1 MMLRDVKEKLI
12 TNADA
17 LIELLEEFG
26 FEKITP
32 RVSEIRCARDADGGG
47 NNIQIRLTNNDGA
60 YVTDYARGT
69 KGEDIIAYIMRE
81 KGVDFRTV
89 VGKIQKILGLSDDW
103 AKQKQLPLFGGF
115 YNQIGRK
122 NTEIEVKTYP
132 ESVLDQYD
140 MTPNER
146 WIKDGITIEA
156 QRFYSVGYDP
166 YDQRI
171 IFPIRSAET
180 GNIMC
185 IKGRRNYETDREE
198 DPKYIYLIPGLMS
211 QTLFNYSESY
221 GDLYGNEV
229 WVVESEKSAMISYGF
244 GVRNIVA
251 LGSHSLSEKQAQL
264 ILQLNP
270 KRIIMALDEGLDKT
284 NPEALDINMK
294 MLESFSAL
302 RDLELWYW
310 DTTLDPTIKGTKCGP
325 CDNGVEYFEKVKNEQ
340 LKRWN
345 YGEEKKSKKD

>member
-1 MMLRDVKEKLI
+1 MFEMINR
-12 TNADA
+12 
-17 LIELLEEFG
+17 ELLTNPESIINVLEVFG
-26 FEKITP
+26 FARFKLNNK
-32 RVSEIRCARDADGGG
+32 EIRCAFEEGG
-47 NNIQIRLTNNDGA
+47 NPTAISIRLYNNDELFVRDYRNNLCYGL
-60 YVTDYARGT
+60 VTYLV
-69 KGEDIIAYIMRE
+69 KSKDIP
-81 KGVDFRTV
+81 FRIVIQT
-89 VGKIQKILGLSDDW
+89 IQKILGLSDDW

-122 NTEIEVKTYP
+122 NAEIEVKTYP

-156 QRFYSVGYDP
+156 QRFYNVGYDVES
-166 YDQRI
+166 QRI

-180 GNIMC
+180 GELQG
-185 IKGRRNYETDREE
+185 IKGRANFDDYDEYT
-198 DPKYIYLIPGLMS
+198 PKYIYILPTPMS
-211 QTLFNYSESY
+211 TTLFNYSESY
-221 GDLYGNEV
+221 GDLYGNEI

-244 GVRNIVA
+244 GAKNIVA

-270 KRIIMALDEGLDKT
+270 KRVIMALDEGLEFSAT
-284 NPEALDINMK
+284 EENLK
-294 MLESFSAL
+294 MLKSFSAL

-325 CDNGVEYFEKVKNEQ
+325 CDNGAEYFDKVKNEQ
-340 LKRWN
+340 LKRWEN
-345 YGEEKKSKKD
+345 GKKKVEEI

>member
-1 MMLRDVKEKLI
+1 MLKDVKEKLI

-47 NNIQIRLTNNDGA
+47 NNIQIRLNNNDGV
-60 YVTDYARGT
+60 YVTDYAKGT
-69 KGEDIIAYIMRE
+69 REDIIAYIMKE

-89 VGKIQKILGLSDDW
+89 IGKIQKILGLSDDW
-103 AKQKQLPLFGGF
+103 SKQKQLPLFGGF
-115 YNQIGRK
+115 YDKIGRR
-122 NTEIEVKTYP
+122 NADIEVKTYP

-140 MTPNER
+140 MVPNAR

-156 QRFYSVGYDP
+156 QRFYNVGYDIES
-166 YDQRI
+166 QRI

-180 GNIMC
+180 GEIQG
-185 IKGRRNYETDREE
+185 IKGRANFDDLDEFT
-198 DPKYIYLIPGLMS
+198 PKYIYILPTPMS
-211 QTLFNYSESY
+211 TTLFNYSESY

-229 WVVESEKSAMISYGF
+229 WVVESEKSCMQAYGF
-244 GVRNIVA
+244 GVHNIVA

-270 KRIIMALDEGLDKT
+270 KRVIMALDEGLDFSAVKT
-284 NPEALDINMK
+284 NLNLLK
-294 MLESFSAL
+294 SFSAL
-302 RDLELWYW
+302 KETEFWYW
-310 DTTLDPTIKGTKCGP
+310 DTTIDTAIKGTKCSP
-325 CDNGVEYFEKVKNEQ
+325 CDNGKNYFDKIKTEQ
-340 LKRWN
+340 LKQ
-345 YGEEKKSKKD
+345 YK

>member
-1 MMLRDVKEKLI
+1 MLKEVKEKLI

-32 RVSEIRCARDADGGG
+32 RLSEIRCARDADGGG
-47 NNIQIRLTNNDGA
+47 NNIQIRLNNNDGV

-122 NTEIEVKTYP
+122 NAEIEVKTYP
-132 ESVLDQYD
+132 ESVLYQYD

-156 QRFYSVGYDP
+156 QRFYNVGYDQ

-180 GNIMC
+180 GMLMG
-185 IKGRRNYETDREE
+185 IKKRRNYSTTDES
-198 DPKYIYLIPGLMS
+198 DPKYVYEKDYACLMS

-229 WVVESEKSAMISYGF
+229 WVVESEKSCLQSYGF
-244 GVRNIVA
+244 GVKNIVA

-270 KRIIMALDEGLDKT
+270 KRVIMALDEGLDFEATET
-284 NPEALDINMK
+284 NLK
-294 MLESFSAL
+294 LLRSFSAL
-302 RDLELWYW
+302 RDIEFWYW

-325 CDNGVEYFEKVKNEQ
+325 CDNGAEYFEKVKNEQ

-345 YGEEKKSKKD
+345 YGKEKDEEV

>member
-1 MMLRDVKEKLI
+1 MLKDIKEKLI

-47 NNIQIRLTNNDGA
+47 NNIQIRLNNNDGA

-122 NTEIEVKTYP
+122 NAEIEVKTYP

-156 QRFYSVGYDP
+156 QRFYNVGYDVES
-166 YDQRI
+166 QRI

-180 GNIMC
+180 GEIQGL
-185 IKGRRNYETDREE
+185 KGRLNADDYDEYT
-198 DPKYIYLIPGLMS
+198 PKYIYVLPTPMS
-211 QTLFNYSESY
+211 TTLFNYSESY

-229 WVVESEKSAMISYGF
+229 WIVESEKTCMISYGF
-244 GVRNIVA
+244 GVKNIVA

-270 KRIIMALDEGLDKT
+270 KRVIMALDEWLDFEATET
-284 NPEALDINMK
+284 NLK
-294 MLESFSAL
+294 LLKSFSAL
-302 RDLELWYW
+302 RDIEFWYW

-325 CDNGVEYFEKVKNEQ
+325 CDNGAEYFEKVKNKQ
-340 LKRWN
+340 LKRWD
-345 YGEEKKSKKD
+345 YGEKKDEEI

>member
-1 MMLRDVKEKLI
+1 MLKDIKEKLI

-47 NNIQIRLTNNDGA
+47 NSIQIRLNNNDGA

-103 AKQKQLPLFGGF
+103 AKQKQLSLFGGF

-122 NTEIEVKTYP
+122 NAEIEVKTYP

-146 WIKDGITIEA
+146 WIKDGITIET
-156 QRFYSVGYDP
+156 QRFYNVGYDVES
-166 YDQRI
+166 QRI

-180 GNIMC
+180 GEIQG
-185 IKGRRNYETDREE
+185 IKGRLNDDNYDEYT
-198 DPKYIYLIPGLMS
+198 PKYIYVLPTPMS
-211 QTLFNYSESY
+211 TTLFNYSESY

-229 WVVESEKSAMISYGF
+229 WIVESEKTCMVSYGF
-244 GVRNIVA
+244 GVKNIVA

-270 KRIIMALDEGLDKT
+270 KRVIMALDEGLDFEATET
-284 NPEALDINMK
+284 NLK
-294 MLESFSAL
+294 LLKSFSAL
-302 RDLELWYW
+302 RDVEFWYW

-325 CDNGVEYFEKVKNEQ
+325 CDNGAEYFGKVKNEQ
-340 LKRWN
+340 LKRWD
-345 YGEEKKSKKD
+345 YGKEKDEKV

>member
-1 MMLRDVKEKLI
+1 MLKDIKEKLI

-47 NNIQIRLTNNDGA
+47 NNIQIRLTDNDGVM
-60 YVTDYARGT
+60 VTDYARGT
-69 KGEDIIAYIMRE
+69 HSDIIQFIMEQR
-81 KGVDFRTV
+81 GVDFRTV

-103 AKQKQLPLFGGF
+103 ARQKQLPLFGGF

-132 ESVLDQYD
+132 ESVLNQYD

-156 QRFYSVGYDP
+156 QRFYSVGYDVES
-166 YDQRI
+166 QRI

-185 IKGRRNYETDREE
+185 VKGRRNYETNREE

-229 WVVESEKSAMISYGF
+229 WVVESEKSAMVSYGF
-244 GVRNIVA
+244 GVKNIIA

-270 KRIIMALDEGLDKT
+270 IRIIMALDEGLEFSAT
-284 NPEALDINMK
+284 EENLK
-294 MLESFSAL
+294 MLKSFSAL
-302 RDLELWYW
+302 RDIELWYW

-325 CDNGVEYFEKVKNEQ
+325 CDNGAEYFEKVKGEQ

-345 YGEEKKSKKD
+345 CGEI

>member
-1 MMLRDVKEKLI
+1 MLKEVKEKLI

-26 FEKITP
+26 FEKITL
-32 RVSEIRCARDADGGG
+32 RVSEIRCARDAEGGG
-47 NNIQIRLTNNDGA
+47 NNIQIRLNNNDGV
-60 YVTDYARGT
+60 YVTDYARGNG
-69 KGEDIIAYIMRE
+69 KAEDIISLIVRE
-81 KGVDFRTV
+81 KGATFKEV

-122 NTEIEVKTYP
+122 NAEIEVKTYP
-132 ESVLDQYD
+132 ENVLDRYD

-156 QRFYSVGYDP
+156 QRFYNVGYDVES
-166 YDQRI
+166 QRI
-171 IFPIRSAET
+171 IFPIRNAES
-180 GNIMC
+180 GHIQG
-185 IKGRRNYETDREE
+185 IKARANFDELDEYT
-198 DPKYIYLIPGLMS
+198 PKYIYVLPTPMS
-211 QTLFNYSESY
+211 TTLFNYSESY

-229 WVVESEKSAMISYGF
+229 WVVEGEKSAMVSYGF
-244 GVRNIVA
+244 GVKNIVA

-270 KRIIMALDEGLDKT
+270 KRVIMALDEGLEFSATEENLKI
-284 NPEALDINMK
+284 LQ
-294 MLESFSAL
+294 SFSAL

-310 DTTLDPTIKGTKCGP
+310 DTTIDPTIKGTKCGP
-325 CDNGVEYFEKVKNEQ
+325 CDNGVDYFNKIKNEQ
-340 LKRWN
+340 LRRWQN
-345 YGEEKKSKKD
+345 GKEKENKED

>member
-1 MMLRDVKEKLI
+1 MLKEVKEKLI

-32 RVSEIRCARDADGGG
+32 RVSEIRCARDAEGGG
-47 NNIQIRLTNNDGA
+47 NNIRIKLNNNDGV
-60 YVTDYARGT
+60 YVTDYAKGT
-69 KGEDIIAYIMRE
+69 HEDIIAYIIKE
-81 KGVDFRTV
+81 KGTDFRTV

-103 AKQKQLPLFGGF
+103 TKQKQLPLFGGF

-122 NTEIEVKTYP
+122 NTEIEVKSYP
-132 ESVLDQYD
+132 ESVLDKYD

-156 QRFYSVGYDP
+156 QRFYNVGYDTES
-166 YDQRI
+166 QRI

-180 GNIMC
+180 GDIIA
-185 IKGRRNYETDREE
+185 IKGRRNYETDDEA
-198 DPKYIYLIPGLMS
+198 DPKYLYLINGMMS

-229 WVVESEKSAMISYGF
+229 WVVESEKSCLQSYGF
-244 GVRNIVA
+244 GVKNIVA

-270 KRIIMALDEGLDKT
+270 KRVIMALDEGLDKT
-284 NPEALDINMK
+284 NPEALELNIK
-294 MLESFSAL
+294 MLQSFSAL
-302 RDLELWYW
+302 RDLEFWYW
-310 DTTLDPTIKGTKCGP
+310 DTTLDPTIKGTKCSP
-325 CDNGVEYFEKVKNEQ
+325 CDNGEEYFEKIKNEQ

-345 YGEEKKSKKD
+345 CEKEGTLGK

>member
-1 MMLRDVKEKLI
+1 MLKDIKEKLI

-47 NNIQIRLTNNDGA
+47 NNIQIRLTDNDGVM
-60 YVTDYARGT
+60 VTDYARGT
-69 KGEDIIAYIMRE
+69 HSDIIQFIMEQR
-81 KGVDFRTV
+81 GVDFRTV

-122 NTEIEVKTYP
+122 NAEIEVKTYP

-156 QRFYSVGYDP
+156 QRFYNVGYDVES
-166 YDQRI
+166 QRI

-180 GNIMC
+180 GEIQGL
-185 IKGRRNYETDREE
+185 KGRLNADDYDEYT
-198 DPKYIYLIPGLMS
+198 PKYIYVLPTPMS
-211 QTLFNYSESY
+211 TTLFNYSESY

-229 WVVESEKSAMISYGF
+229 WIVESEKTCMISYGF
-244 GVRNIVA
+244 GVKNFVA

-270 KRIIMALDEGLDKT
+270 KRVIMALDEGLDFEATET
-284 NPEALDINMK
+284 NLK
-294 MLESFSAL
+294 LLKSFSAL
-302 RDLELWYW
+302 RDVEFWYW

-325 CDNGVEYFEKVKNEQ
+325 CDNGAEYFEKVKNEQ
-340 LKRWN
+340 LKKWD
-345 YGEEKKSKKD
+345 YGKEKDEEI

>member
-1 MMLRDVKEKLI
+1 MLRDVKEKLI

-32 RVSEIRCARDADGGG
+32 RVSEIRCARDAEGGG
-47 NNIQIRLTNNDGA
+47 NNIQIRLTDNDGVM
-60 YVTDYARGT
+60 VTDYARGT
-69 KGEDIIAYIMRE
+69 HSDIIQFIMEQR
-81 KGVDFRTV
+81 GVDFRTV

-122 NTEIEVKTYP
+122 NAEIEVKTYP

-156 QRFYSVGYDP
+156 QRFYNVGYDQ

-180 GNIMC
+180 GAIMG
-185 IKGRRNYETDREE
+185 IKKRRNYSTTDES
-198 DPKYIYLIPGLMS
+198 DPKYVYEKDYACLMS

-229 WVVESEKSAMISYGF
+229 WVVEGEKSVMLFYGY
-244 GVRNIVA
+244 GMRNVVA

-284 NPEALDINMK
+284 NPEALEMNMEI
-294 MLESFSAL
+294 LQSFSAL

-310 DTTLDPTIKGTKCGP
+310 DTNIDKNIEGTKMAPG
-325 CDNGVEYFEKVKNEQ
+325 DMGKEKLMEIYNTQ
-340 LKRWN
+340 LKRWTD
-345 YGEEKKSKKD
+345 G

>member
-1 MMLRDVKEKLI
+1 MLKDIKEKLI

-47 NNIQIRLTNNDGA
+47 NNIQIRLTDNDGVM
-60 YVTDYARGT
+60 VTDYARGT
-69 KGEDIIAYIMRE
+69 HSDIIQFIMEQR
-81 KGVDFRTV
+81 GVDFRTV

-156 QRFYSVGYDP
+156 QRFYNVGYDQ

-180 GNIMC
+180 GMLMG
-185 IKGRRNYETDREE
+185 IKKRRNYSTTDES
-198 DPKYIYLIPGLMS
+198 DPKYVYEKDYACLMS

-229 WVVESEKSAMISYGF
+229 WVVEAEKTCLQAYGF
-244 GVRNIVA
+244 GIHNVVA
-251 LGSHSLSEKQAQL
+251 LGSHSLSEKQEQL

-284 NPEALDINMK
+284 NPEALDVNMK
-294 MLESFSAL
+294 MIKSFSAL

-325 CDNGVEYFEKVKNEQ
+325 CDNGEEYFKKVKNEQ
-340 LKRWN
+340 LKRWD
-345 YGEEKKSKKD
+345 YGEKKDEEI